1 MTQDQD
7 ILTAGD
13 VAVELRCSKTHVYKV
28 IKGKVKNV
36 LPLPSIC
43 IGRRKL
49 VRRSSLERWK
59 ALNEQN
65 NNGMMPPPEIDAV
78 RRMEDKSYAETV

>member
-1 MTQDQD
+1 MNQDRD

-13 VAVELRCSKTHVYKV
+13 VAAELRCSKTHVYKV

-49 VRRSSLERWK
+49 IRRSSLERWK
-59 ALNEQN
+59 SLNERGN
-65 NNGMMPPPEIDAV
+65 SGMMPSPEIDAV
-78 RRMEDKSYAETV
+78 RRTEEKSYAETV

>member
-1 MTQDQD
+1 MNQDRD

-13 VAVELRCSKTHVYKV
+13 VAAELRCSKTHVYKV
-28 IKGKVKNV
+28 IRGKVKNV

-49 VRRSSLERWK
+49 IRRSSLERWK
-59 ALNEQN
+59 SLNEQGN
-65 NNGMMPPPEIDAV
+65 SGMMPSPEIDAV
-78 RRMEDKSYAETV
+78 RRTEEKSYAETV